1 MPESDKRRLTVRR
14 IVLLIAVAAA
24 MMATPGTAFAQGAQ
38 GNPSCFDD
46 SASAAP
52 GPQAAPGPVIGDT
65 ARVLAQSGILDEF
78 TPVGI
83 QALQELKVCER

>member
-1 MPESDKRRLTVRR
+1 MRR
-14 IVLLIAVAAA
+14 IVLLIVVAAVMTA
-24 MMATPGTAFAQGAQ
+24 LPGTAFAQGAQ

-52 GPQAAPGPVIGDT
+52 GPQAVPGRLIGET
-65 ARVLAQSGILDEF
+65 ARGLAQSGILDEF

-83 QALQELKVCER
+83 LALQELKVCER